1 MVVDT
6 TTVRIENILD
16 IINMRTALDI
26 YDSMPKYMRKYLQ
39 NYGWHFNKAL
49 CKYAVSLLKKNGKD
63 LQALT
68 KEQVDKILE
77 VHKITLT
84 NSMGSDYIFVA
95 NLGKAKY
102 YESSISDEKHF
113 ALYIKDTI
121 DNENIAD
128 GTIMREWY
136 TSMVAKGIMIDWE
149 EFI

>member
-1 MVVDT
+1 
-6 TTVRIENILD
+6 
-16 IINMRTALDI
+16 
-26 YDSMPKYMRKYLQ
+26 
-39 NYGWHFNKAL
+39 
-49 CKYAVSLLKKNGKD
+49 
-63 LQALT
+63 
-68 KEQVDKILE
+68 
-77 VHKITLT
+77 
-84 NSMGSDYIFVA
+84 MGSDYIFVA